1 MDDRQMPPV
10 PLSEGAETVD
20 VAVNIFA
27 KPFQTALSLLSLL
40 KHSGEHVG
48 VIWLQFE
55 PYGSRHDII
64 SPYYIGRY
72 LREELGERCQV
83 FQPNFWLAREAVDP
97 TRLDDPDY
105 RLGIRYQ
112 YAIEHSRSRKLFLMH
127 NDVLVLRD
135 ILGDMLREM
144 GGAFAVGAVGQC
156 WNCPAR
162 CEELTREVMGH
173 GACGPL
179 RYTEFR
185 PEYEALCRL
194 YALARQRG
202 IFVRPYDEGFA
213 GMFDSQPWPLPE
225 CRVSEWACLLDL
237 EKIRPFCTPWGP
249 ALTPGAFRRCG
260 TENLDTGVA
269 WFRDMHA
276 LGLRARHFE
285 LTRYLKHWVGT
296 GNKTPRRY
304 ALAELNALELLQ
316 RQYPQYLQWLTE
328 QSGEIFLSQAEA
340 E

>member
-1 MDDRQMPPV
+1 
-10 PLSEGAETVD
+10 
-20 VAVNIFA
+20 
-27 KPFQTALSLLSLL
+27 
-40 KHSGEHVG
+40 
-48 VIWLQFE
+48 
-55 PYGSRHDII
+55 
-64 SPYYIGRY
+64 
-72 LREELGERCQV
+72 
-83 FQPNFWLAREAVDP
+83 
-97 TRLDDPDY
+97 
-105 RLGIRYQ
+105 
-112 YAIEHSRSRKLFLMH
+112 
-127 NDVLVLRD
+127 
-135 ILGDMLREM
+135 
-144 GGAFAVGAVGQC
+144 
-156 WNCPAR
+156 
-162 CEELTREVMGH
+162 MGH

-202 IFVRPYDEGFA
+202 IFVRSYDEGFA